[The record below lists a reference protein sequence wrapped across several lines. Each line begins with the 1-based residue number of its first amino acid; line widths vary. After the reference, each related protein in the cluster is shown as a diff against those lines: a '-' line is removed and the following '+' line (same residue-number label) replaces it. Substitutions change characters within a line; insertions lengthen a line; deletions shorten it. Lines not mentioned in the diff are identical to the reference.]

1 MVKHQHLLKLETRLV
16 ILHQNQE
23 FLNFCQL
30 ANYAFL
36 ELSGS
41 QKKRKKVQRIL
52 SDISLSPLG
61 S

>member
-23 FLNFCQL
+23 FLL
-30 ANYAFL
+30 ACKLRLFRIIRLA
-36 ELSGS
+36 
-41 QKKRKKVQRIL
+41 KKAEKVQRIL